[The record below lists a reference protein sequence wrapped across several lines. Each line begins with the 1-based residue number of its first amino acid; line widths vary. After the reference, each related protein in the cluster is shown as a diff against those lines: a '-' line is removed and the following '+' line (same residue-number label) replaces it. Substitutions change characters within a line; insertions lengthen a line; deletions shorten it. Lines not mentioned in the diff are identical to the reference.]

1 MNNTKTIQN
10 VNIRVIEFIK
20 KEIADKKERHAKMME
35 SVNPKVIENLRSMKK
50 IAGR

>member
-20 KEIADKKERHAKMME
+20 KEIADKKERHAKMMQ
-35 SVNPKVIENLRSMKK
+35 SINPQTVADLKSMKK
-50 IAGR
+50 IVG